1 MRTIF
6 IEIDIP
12 RVVATRALG
21 KVWPGAYFSPLSP
34 LHFVTWPD
42 PPLPGPHSVRV
53 RNRLSLICGTDLH
66 LAYADGDPRV
76 APAVLPGN
84 KRTYLGHE
92 ICGEVVEVGPAVTRV
107 RVGERVALR
116 YFAPSCH
123 TQGIEPLCAH
133 CARGD
138 YFLCENQSL
147 GQGAPAIGGGWSD
160 SFIAHEHQLYV
171 PPSPLSDDEVALLEP
186 AAVGVHAAL
195 MALPPP
201 GARVLVLGCGIIGLM
216 VIQALRALAP
226 QVHVTAL
233 ARYEFQA
240 EAARRLG
247 ATEVRVRE
255 DGYAVAVEVTG
266 ARAYR
271 GMMGSTMLLGGFDVV
286 FDCVGTGKTLTDTLR
301 WARAGGR
308 VVLVGVQFQPL
319 TVDLTP
325 VWYQEVRLLG
335 AMAHGHEVWQGE
347 EIGTFE
353 LTARLFEERKLT
365 AEGLITHRFPLA
377 QWREAIAA
385 ASSKRAHQAIK
396 IAFTFESP

>member
-1 MRTIF
+1 
-6 IEIDIP
+6 
-12 RVVATRALG
+12 
-21 KVWPGAYFSPLSP
+21 
-34 LHFVTWPD
+34 
-42 PPLPGPHSVRV
+42 
-53 RNRLSLICGTDLH
+53 
-66 LAYADGDPRV
+66 
-76 APAVLPGN
+76 
-84 KRTYLGHE
+84 
-92 ICGEVVEVGPAVTRV
+92 
-107 RVGERVALR
+107 
-116 YFAPSCH
+116 
-123 TQGIEPLCAH
+123 
-133 CARGD
+133 
-138 YFLCENQSL
+138 
-147 GQGAPAIGGGWSD
+147 
-160 SFIAHEHQLYV
+160 
-171 PPSPLSDDEVALLEP
+171 
-186 AAVGVHAAL
+186 
-195 MALPPP
+195 
-201 GARVLVLGCGIIGLM
+201 M

-377 QWREAIAA
+377 QWRAAIAA
-385 ASSKRAHQAIK
+385 ASSKHAHQAIK